1 MKNLTTEEYN
11 VLERIS
17 SITKM
22 DCWFSLGVDDNN
34 NDVVIDLEADEML
47 SLEDGISQLD
57 SGITSLDDYDL
68 TEEEKQTY
76 RALIHKVNMTLLL
89 DNERLMCLL
98 QKTFTVLE
106 ETVNHSII
114 GCDLEDE
121 IGITQD
127 EFEFIM
133 NVNNNEETS
142 Q

>member
-1 MKNLTTEEYN
+1 MKNLTVEEYN

-22 DCWFSLGVDDNN
+22 DCWFSLGVDDAN
-34 NDVVIDLEADEML
+34 NDVVVDLEADEVL

-68 TEEEKQTY
+68 TDEEKQTY

-89 DNERLMCLL
+89 NNDRLMILL
-98 QKTFTVLE
+98 KKTFTVLE
-106 ETVNHSII
+106 ENVNHSII

-127 EFEFIM
+127 EYEFIM
-133 NVNNNEETS
+133 NANNEETS

>member
-1 MKNLTTEEYN
+1 MKKLTVEEYN

-22 DCWFSLGVDDNN
+22 DCWFSLGTDEYN
-34 NDVVIDLEADEML
+34 NDVVIDLEADEVL

-68 TEEEKQTY
+68 TDEEKQTY

-89 DNERLMCLL
+89 DTDRLMELL
-98 QKTFTVLE
+98 QKTFTVLK

-127 EFEFIM
+127 EYEFIM
-133 NVNNNEETS
+133 KANNNEETS

>member
-1 MKNLTTEEYN
+1 MKNLTVEEYN

-22 DCWFSLGVDDNN
+22 DCWFSLGVDDAN
-34 NDVVIDLEADEML
+34 NDVVVDLEADEVL

-68 TEEEKQTY
+68 TDEEKQTY
-76 RALIHKVNMTLLL
+76 RALIHKVNMTLFLNN
-89 DNERLMCLL
+89 DRLMILL
-98 QKTFTVLE
+98 KKTFTVLE
-106 ETVNHSII
+106 ENVNHSII

-127 EFEFIM
+127 EYEFIM
-133 NVNNNEETS
+133 NANNEETS